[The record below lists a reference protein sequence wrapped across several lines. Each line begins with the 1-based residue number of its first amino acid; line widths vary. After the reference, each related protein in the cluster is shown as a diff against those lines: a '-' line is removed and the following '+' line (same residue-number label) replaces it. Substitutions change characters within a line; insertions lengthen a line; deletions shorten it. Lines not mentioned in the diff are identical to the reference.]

1 VSNAGFRRCLKTV
14 GGERFALIP
23 TRSSR
28 SGSSTASLCR
38 TQHRPQPLGSCSVAK
53 RLWMG
58 EQTFR
63 TAKHPSSTRP
73 IFHNNQPVVGV
84 DRDLNVVADV
94 DLRMRGH
101 TQAAP
106 ASPCKVCASRAGSRL
121 FRGSW
126 FARHSRHARGVPP
139 IQPLEIVV
147 QPLVGVRD
155 ELPQRTTDV
164 IAVLIFDCLMR
175 VASTASST
183 RSKRSS
189 RRHRSTNWRNTARNA
204 ARLWMR
210 PVNVVASLIH
220 HLARR

>member
-1 VSNAGFRRCLKTV
+1 VTLAGTLHCLPQPSGAEKDAADRAQQPPLCRRAAVQSTLRQICARSLACFDRGRALAPACKGDKALVSNAGFRRCLKTV

-106 ASPCKVCASRAGSRL
+106 ASPCKVAALLAQGRDYFEVLGSRA
-121 FRGSW
+121 
-126 FARHSRHARGVPP
+126 
-139 IQPLEIVV
+139 
-147 QPLVGVRD
+147 
-155 ELPQRTTDV
+155 T
-164 IAVLIFDCLMR
+164 AVMPAAFL
-175 VASTASST
+175 
-183 RSKRSS
+183 RSS
-189 RRHRSTNWRNTARNA
+189 RSR
-204 ARLWMR
+204 
-210 PVNVVASLIH
+210 
-220 HLARR
+220 